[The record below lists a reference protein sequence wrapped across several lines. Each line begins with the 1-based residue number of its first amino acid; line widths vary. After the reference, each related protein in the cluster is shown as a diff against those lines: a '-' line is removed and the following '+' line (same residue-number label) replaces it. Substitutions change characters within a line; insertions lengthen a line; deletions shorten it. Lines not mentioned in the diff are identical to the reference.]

1 MHIFTNCIKTV
12 YFLYLKILDLFLIV
26 RKLYIF
32 YILKLSLFL
41 TVQKLYIFKFIK
53 KIAQPFLSKKLQ

>member
-26 RKLYIF
+26 QKLYIF

-41 TVQKLYIFKFIK
+41 TVQKLYIFNT
-53 KIAQPFLSKKLQ
+53 L